1 MMPMPPLLMSSL
13 TTSNR
18 VMTSNGHRRRS
29 RSYEN
34 DSSYEDDD
42 PDETPMDLKIL
53 NRLAVFTGRI
63 ASFSNRISLFF
74 TRTYLN
80 RQKKHDGKETNKMSK
95 EIEIENEN
103 RQNTEQQEP
112 EIKAPTIEN
121 ADVENKSTEPET
133 SVPKQPENP
142 DQSEVDA
149 DYKYTE
155 EDLRKAGCS
164 DIQDAT
170 ENVVISDPAS
180 EFSGNK
186 SEDKEEK
193 PEKKKTIRKVAAA
206 VIAIIIIIL
215 LLLLRSCGGCG
226 PANAPTTPN
235 RPDIEIEGDNKWD
248 GTIQDQ
254 TETAI
259 TESIE
264 IPGYSNLG
272 VSKDNPTIRL
282 GNPEANTVYLQYQI
296 IKDDEVIF
304 ETKAIKPG
312 NMVEANMYELL
323 DEGKNEVTI
332 SINTYDVETET
343 ACNGATQAV
352 TITVY

>member
-1 MMPMPPLLMSSL
+1 MMPMPPLLMNSL
-13 TTSNR
+13 TTSSR
-18 VMTSNGHRRRS
+18 VITSNGHRRRS

-34 DSSYEDDD
+34 DDPYEDDD
-42 PDETPMDLKIL
+42 PDETPRDLKIL
-53 NRLAVFTGRI
+53 NGLAVFADRI
-63 ASFSNRISLFF
+63 ASFFNRISLFF

-80 RQKKHDGKETNKMSK
+80 CQKKYDGKEMNKMSK
-95 EIEIENEN
+95 ELENEN
-103 RQNTEQQEP
+103 KQNTKQQEP
-112 EIKAPTIEN
+112 EIMAPTIEN

-133 SVPKQPENP
+133 SVPKQQETS
-142 DQSEVDA
+142 DQSKADA

-164 DIQDAT
+164 DIQNAT

-180 EFSGNK
+180 EFTGNAV
-186 SEDKEEK
+186 ENKEEK

-206 VIAIIIIIL
+206 VVTIIIIIL

-226 PANAPTTPN
+226 PTPTTPN
-235 RPDIEIEGDNKWD
+235 RPDLEIEGDNKWD

-254 TETAI
+254 TETTI

-282 GNPEANTVYLQYQI
+282 GNPEENTVYLQYEI
-296 IKDDEVIF
+296 TKDDEVIF

>member
-1 MMPMPPLLMSSL
+1 MKTKTNRTQSSRNQKL
-13 TTSNR
+13 
-18 VMTSNGHRRRS
+18 
-29 RSYEN
+29 
-34 DSSYEDDD
+34 
-42 PDETPMDLKIL
+42 
-53 NRLAVFTGRI
+53 RI
-63 ASFSNRISLFF
+63 
-74 TRTYLN
+74 
-80 RQKKHDGKETNKMSK
+80 
-95 EIEIENEN
+95 
-103 RQNTEQQEP
+103 
-112 EIKAPTIEN
+112 PTIKN

-133 SVPKQPENP
+133 SVPRQSKSP

-164 DIQDAT
+164 DIQNAT
-170 ENVVISDPAS
+170 EEVVISDPAS

-226 PANAPTTPN
+226 PANTPTTPN

>member
-18 VMTSNGHRRRS
+18 VITSNGHRRRS

-42 PDETPMDLKIL
+42 PDETPRDLKIL
-53 NRLAVFTGRI
+53 NRLAVFADRM
-63 ASFSNRISLFF
+63 ASFFNRISLFF

-80 RQKKHDGKETNKMSK
+80 RQKKYDGKEMNKMSK
-95 EIEIENEN
+95 EIENEN
-103 RQNTEQQEP
+103 KQNTKQQEP

-133 SVPKQPENP
+133 SVPKQQETT
-142 DQSEVDA
+142 DQSKADA

-164 DIQDAT
+164 DIQNAT

-180 EFSGNK
+180 EFTGNAV
-186 SEDKEEK
+186 ENKEEK
-193 PEKKKTIRKVAAA
+193 PKKKKTIRKVAAA
-206 VIAIIIIIL
+206 VVTVIIIIL

-226 PANAPTTPN
+226 QTPTTPN
-235 RPDIEIEGDNKWD
+235 RPDLEIEGDNKWD

-254 TETAI
+254 TETTI

-282 GNPEANTVYLQYQI
+282 GNPEENTVYLQYEI
-296 IKDDEVIF
+296 TKDDEVIF

>member
-18 VMTSNGHRRRS
+18 VITSNGHRRRS

-34 DSSYEDDD
+34 DDPYEEDD
-42 PDETPMDLKIL
+42 PDETPRDLKIL
-53 NRLAVFTGRI
+53 NGLAVFADRM
-63 ASFSNRISLFF
+63 ASFFNRISLFF

-80 RQKKHDGKETNKMSK
+80 RQKKYDGKEMNKMSK
-95 EIEIENEN
+95 ELENEN
-103 RQNTEQQEP
+103 KQNTKQQEP
-112 EIKAPTIEN
+112 EIKVPTIEN

-133 SVPKQPENP
+133 SVPKQQETP
-142 DQSEVDA
+142 DQSKVDA

-164 DIQDAT
+164 DIQNAT

-180 EFSGNK
+180 EFTGNAV
-186 SEDKEEK
+186 ENKEEK

-206 VIAIIIIIL
+206 VVAVIIIIL
-215 LLLLRSCGGCG
+215 LLLLRSCGGCSQT
-226 PANAPTTPN
+226 PTTPN
-235 RPDIEIEGDNKWD
+235 RPDLEIEGDNKWD

-254 TETAI
+254 TETTI

-282 GNPEANTVYLQYQI
+282 GNPEENTVYLQYEI
-296 IKDDEVIF
+296 TKDDEVIF

>member
-1 MMPMPPLLMSSL
+1 
-13 TTSNR
+13 
-18 VMTSNGHRRRS
+18 
-29 RSYEN
+29 
-34 DSSYEDDD
+34 
-42 PDETPMDLKIL
+42 
-53 NRLAVFTGRI
+53 
-63 ASFSNRISLFF
+63 
-74 TRTYLN
+74 
-80 RQKKHDGKETNKMSK
+80 MSK
-95 EIEIENEN
+95 EIELENEN
-103 RQNTEQQEP
+103 KQNTKQQEP

-193 PEKKKTIRKVAAA
+193 LEKKKTIRKVAAA

-215 LLLLRSCGGCG
+215 LLLLRSCDGCG

-312 NMVEANMYELL
+312 NMAEANMYELL